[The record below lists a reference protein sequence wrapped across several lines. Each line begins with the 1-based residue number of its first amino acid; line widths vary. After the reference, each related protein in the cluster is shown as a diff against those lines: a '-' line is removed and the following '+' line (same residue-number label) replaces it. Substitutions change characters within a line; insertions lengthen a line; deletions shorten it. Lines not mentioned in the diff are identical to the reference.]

1 MDSEALQRGFQ
12 ALEDELGQIVPQ
24 RRTPAERRQ
33 RRTQGGRRK
42 TRSDKKPPDYIN
54 PATGLPTWSNRG
66 SRCWNRGGYIVCND
80 PPNGSRGQAGVYQKR
95 GERGDRGDPDMK
107 GRDKTEAIKENR
119 TVIRKYDDDGKITK
133 SVGLQNY
140 FTPIGEQGGIVYLQ
154 PGINERGDVFGGSAF
169 TDLSDFDKKDLIAV
183 SKDDFNA
190 QYRVHRGIENP
201 RDIYDTLIN
210 NEYELGEPIGG
221 TGTRPSGMGAASA
234 RRQRIGEEQ
243 EYGVRVGFDPEDRE
257 SRLARFRLQ
266 EDIFEEAKKAGGGRA
281 GLIASL
287 RQAAEAGI
295 REARPRTNYLTEQ
308 RERAIDPIS
317 RRKARQRRRRDR
329 AFNLEPEGEYG
340 EAGLIR
346 QRRDDEDDEE
356 DEDRPTA
363 AEIAAMT
370 TQQWRAYIQ
379 SPEGRWAR
387 P

>member
-1 MDSEALQRGFQ
+1 MDSGALQRGFQ

-24 RRTPAERRQ
+24 RREAERRQ

-66 SRCWNRGGYIVCND
+66 SRCWNRGSYIVCND

-95 GERGDRGDPDMK
+95 GERGDRGDADMK
-107 GRDKTEAIKENR
+107 GRDKTEAIKDNR

-154 PGINERGDVFGGSAF
+154 PGINERGDVFGGSQY

-190 QYRVHRGIENP
+190 QYRVHRGIDNP

-221 TGTRPSGMGAASA
+221 TGTRPAGMGAARA

-266 EDIFEEAKKAGGGRA
+266 ENIFEEAKKAGGGRA

-295 REARPRTNYLTEQ
+295 RDSRANDNYYAG
-308 RERAIDPIS
+308 RMNWRAIDPIS
-317 RRKARQRRRRDR
+317 RRRARQRRRRDR

-356 DEDRPTA
+356 
-363 AEIAAMT
+363 
-370 TQQWRAYIQ
+370 
-379 SPEGRWAR
+379 
-387 P
+387 